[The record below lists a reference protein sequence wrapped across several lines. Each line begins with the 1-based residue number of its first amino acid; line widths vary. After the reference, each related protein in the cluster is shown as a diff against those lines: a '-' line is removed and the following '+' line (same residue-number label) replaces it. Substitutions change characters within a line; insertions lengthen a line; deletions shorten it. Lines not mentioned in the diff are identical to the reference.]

1 MVMLETFYQFFRSIG
16 SEGIAAFALLSY
28 TLYIQL
34 GCRYTKLNTPLYVL
48 LSTLTY
54 ASTFLLVQGLQ
65 IIPYISLVVGQ
76 TVPYWFFYSCMIAV
90 SLLWAHFCL
99 GGSFFEKLTYTLYFI
114 SLILLYKQLCSPLY
128 QLEGVMPAEEYC
140 IWDLATCGLELVL
153 LYLLVRLFHRLEVT
167 PSLRRMP
174 KTIFMTLYFPISF
187 ILCYCIIWVNPV
199 LTQQYASFAVAFI
212 ILTNLPII
220 YYLVVSIINAYEEQR
235 ELDSA
240 LTQAQAEIDSYRCSA
255 VAQEQVR
262 KERHELKNRYFYLQT
277 LLREKQYEQ
286 AEAFLAQ
293 QLGQQADIPGDIA
306 TGNALLDYLLNCK
319 TAEARKQEIKTYTE
333 IILPANL
340 QIDETAL
347 CSILANLLDNAIEAS
362 RREEDADLQI
372 VISCTPGYLTCR
384 ISNRVST
391 DVMETNPELHTTK
404 ADAVNHGYGLKI
416 VRETVTRCDGMLQMD
431 TEHGYFTAKVMLP
444 LGVSV
449 G

>member
-1 MVMLETFYQFFRSIG
+1 MFETFYQFFRSIG

-28 TLYIQL
+28 TLYGQL

-54 ASTFLLVQGLQ
+54 ASTFLLVQEAH
-65 IIPYISLVVGQ
+65 IIPYISLSVGQ
-76 TVPYWFFYSCMIAV
+76 TIPYWFFYGCMILV
-90 SLLWAHFCL
+90 SLLWAQFCL

-128 QLEGVMPAEEYC
+128 QMEGIMPDEAYR
-140 IWDLATCGLELVL
+140 IWDLATCGLELIL
-153 LYLLVRLFHRLEVT
+153 LYLLVRLFHRLKVT

-174 KTIFMTLYFPISF
+174 KTIFMTLYFPVSF

-199 LTQQYASFAVAFI
+199 LTEQYSYPAVAFI
-212 ILTNLPII
+212 ILTNLPMV

-235 ELDSA
+235 KLDTA
-240 LTQAQAEIDSYRCSA
+240 LTQTQAELDGYRCSIA
-255 VAQEQVR
+255 AQEQVR

-277 LLREKQYEQ
+277 LLREKQYDQ

-293 QLGQQADIPGDIA
+293 QTGQQADLPGDIA
-306 TGNALLDYLLNCK
+306 TGNPLLDYLLNCK

-333 IILPANL
+333 IVLPANL
-340 QIDETAL
+340 QIDETSL

-362 RREEDADLQI
+362 RNEKEADLQI
-372 VISCTPGYLTCR
+372 VLNCTPGYLTCR
-384 ISNRVST
+384 ISNRISE
-391 DVMETNPELHTTK
+391 DIAESNPELHTTK
-404 ADAVNHGYGLKI
+404 ADTANHGYGLKI
-416 VRETVTRCDGMLQMD
+416 VQETVAQCEGMLQLD

-444 LGVSV
+444 LAV
-449 G
+449 